1 MNTEQQH
8 QDLEKLTKSKLW
20 KLVKEN
26 FESTYKNDSIGWKT
40 PKSDMLQYYIDQ
52 SNKIE
57 ELELKRGKNT
67 NIAEL
72 IESLDLQ

>member
-26 FESTYKNDSIGWKT
+26 FESTYKNDSIEWKT
-40 PKSDMLQYYIDQ
+40 PKRDMLQYYID
-52 SNKIE
+52 
-57 ELELKRGKNT
+57 
-67 NIAEL
+67 
-72 IESLDLQ
+72 

>member
-8 QDLEKLTKSKLW
+8 QDLETLKKSELW

-26 FESTYKNDSIGWKT
+26 FESTYKNDSIKWQT
-40 PKSDMLQYYIDQ
+40 PKGDMLRYYIEQ

-72 IESLDLQ
+72 IESLDL